1 VPVGYIVT
9 AQTFNINDINID
21 TTTST
26 PATSDDIL
34 KGKVAFANNE
44 KIVGAIEIVK
54 PYVNTD

>member
-1 VPVGYIVT
+1 VPIGYIVED
-9 AQTFNINDINID
+9 QIFDINDINID

-44 KIVGAIEIVK
+44 KIIGVIETVK
-54 PYVNTD
+54 PYVNID